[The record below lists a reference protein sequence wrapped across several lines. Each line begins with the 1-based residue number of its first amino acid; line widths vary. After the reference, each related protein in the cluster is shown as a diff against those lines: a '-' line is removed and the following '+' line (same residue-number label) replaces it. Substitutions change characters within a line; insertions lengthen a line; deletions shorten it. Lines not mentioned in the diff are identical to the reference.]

1 LPRARLARYREF
13 EPIIGHYDFTD
24 PIVHLELNP
33 SDRPQAAAVQAQLC
47 DWCAERSTPA
57 AARFRRL
64 SWAAGSAV
72 ASSNA
77 TRYAGLSDEVRG
89 RGDRPASR

>member
-1 LPRARLARYREF
+1 MA
-13 EPIIGHYDFTD
+13 HDFTD
-24 PIVHLELNP
+24 PIVHPELNA
-33 SDRPQAAAVQAQLC
+33 SDRPQAAALQAQLC

-77 TRYAGLSDEVRG
+77 TRYAGLSDEVCG
-89 RGDRPASR
+89 VAIVPASR